1 MTVCSCTVLKRLESW
16 GHTLWSNEEEVP
28 CVQRDT
34 PTCQP
39 PDVSDCSRLHRVSAK
54 THRCMCTEMYYTVA
68 ALYLYSH
75 TVDFLRAAF
84 TFSVYSQVP
93 FTTWERP
100 SHGVHS
106 STVFQ
111 AEVQSAAQISPF
123 ALLASRTGTEA
134 HLPSPGGE
142 TEAALTIEIR
152 NIFVLVEG
160 LAIATNDNNF
170 LF

>member
-1 MTVCSCTVLKRLESW
+1 M
-16 GHTLWSNEEEVP
+16 
-28 CVQRDT
+28 
-34 PTCQP
+34 
-39 PDVSDCSRLHRVSAK
+39 
-54 THRCMCTEMYYTVA
+54 
-68 ALYLYSH
+68 
-75 TVDFLRAAF
+75 
-84 TFSVYSQVP
+84 
-93 FTTWERP
+93 
-100 SHGVHS
+100 HS

-170 LF
+170 LFLNINPGIPSDLI